1 MNPNRLWAAFLFAAA
16 FTSCQSE
23 ATEDGAAPS
32 EQAMPDEPH
41 LSNVRQLT
49 FGGDNAEA
57 YWGFGG
63 NALVY
68 QTTQPQAGIPCDQIF
83 VMPLDSLSTP
93 DADVRPFRVSSGL
106 GRTTCP

>member
-1 MNPNRLWAAFLFAAA
+1 MNPNKLLAACILAAA
-16 FTSCQSE
+16 FTACQSE
-23 ATEDGAAPS
+23 GTEDAAAPS
-32 EQAMPDEPH
+32 TQVMPDERH

-83 VMPLDSLSTP
+83 VMALIH
-93 DADVRPFRVSSGL
+93 
-106 GRTTCP
+106 